1 MEQRN
6 GQSVGRN
13 LERTVSEKSREE
25 RILEG
30 ERSLEH
36 HML

>member
-6 GQSVGRN
+6 GQNLGRN
-13 LERTVSEKSREE
+13 LERAVSEKSREE

-30 ERSLEH
+30 ECCLER
-36 HML
+36 HMP